1 MDKMADM
8 VADMMVDME
17 DDNVD
22 DMVLNM
28 EVDKVANM
36 MVISVGHTACPKGVK
51 DEVKQTQRAQSRPV
65 GSLARILAYRAHR
78 LVVR

>member
-1 MDKMADM
+1 MADIVADMEVDKMADM

-36 MVISVGHTACPKGVK
+36 MVISVGHTGLSKGRERRSQAGTKGPKPAC
-51 DEVKQTQRAQSRPV
+51 RAT
-65 GSLARILAYRAHR
+65 I
-78 LVVR
+78 